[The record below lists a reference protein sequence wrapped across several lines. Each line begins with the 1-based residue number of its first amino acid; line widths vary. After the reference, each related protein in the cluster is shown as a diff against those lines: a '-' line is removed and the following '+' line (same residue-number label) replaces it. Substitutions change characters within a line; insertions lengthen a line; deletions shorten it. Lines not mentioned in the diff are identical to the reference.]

1 LQVLEGHTGPVWCL
15 ALSHSRKHLA
25 SGSRDNTARLWSMD
39 TFEQLNVLKVK
50 DCEVYALCFS
60 TDDQRLFTGSGDG
73 KHLLYSAGQSR
84 MRVDKSWQA
93 RVCM

>member
-39 TFEQLNVLKVK
+39 TFEQLNVLQVK

-73 KHLLYSAGQSR
+73 KHLQRRSIEDES
-84 MRVDKSWQA
+84 
-93 RVCM
+93 